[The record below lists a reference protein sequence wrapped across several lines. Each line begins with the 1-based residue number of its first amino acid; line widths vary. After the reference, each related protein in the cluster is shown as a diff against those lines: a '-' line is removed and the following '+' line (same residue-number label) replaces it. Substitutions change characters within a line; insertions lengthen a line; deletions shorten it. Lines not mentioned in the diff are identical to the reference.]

1 LKILIYYKIK
11 IKCEGAELLPYL
23 HVIKLKHMKIVN
35 GIISVLLGV
44 LALYLMFTAK
54 SNLDLT
60 CMFIVLMGAIVF
72 ICFMIIEEQ
81 KEEIERLR
89 QNMWDQKWIKDNKR
103 NIEITTDSKGIKWFR
118 DIKPSRF

>member
-1 LKILIYYKIK
+1 
-11 IKCEGAELLPYL
+11 
-23 HVIKLKHMKIVN
+23 MKIVN

-72 ICFMIIEEQ
+72 MCFMIIEEQ
-81 KEEIERLR
+81 KEEIHRLKMNQLR
-89 QNMWDQKWIKDNKR
+89 EKGWVQDIKR
-103 NIEITTDSKGIKWFR
+103 GIELTTDRDGRKWFR
-118 DIKPSRF
+118 DIKLSKF

>member
-1 LKILIYYKIK
+1 
-11 IKCEGAELLPYL
+11 
-23 HVIKLKHMKIVN
+23 MKIVN

-60 CMFIVLMGAIVF
+60 YMFIVLMGAVVF

-81 KEEIERLR
+81 KDEVDRLR
-89 QNMWDQKWIKDNKR
+89 REMWGRIK
-103 NIEITTDSKGIKWFR
+103 
-118 DIKPSRF
+118 